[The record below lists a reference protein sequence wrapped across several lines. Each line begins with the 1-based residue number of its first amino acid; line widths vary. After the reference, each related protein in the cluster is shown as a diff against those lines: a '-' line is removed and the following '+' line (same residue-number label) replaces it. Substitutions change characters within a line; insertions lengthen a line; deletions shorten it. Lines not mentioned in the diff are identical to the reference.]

1 MKILLKNARIIKMD
15 DSPILEG
22 DILING
28 NKIEKIG
35 KNIDEN
41 GVDQVINCEGN
52 ILLPGFKNAHAH
64 TAMTFLRGGGEG
76 LALQD
81 WLFTYCFPREDKLTP
96 NDVYYA
102 TKVGIVEYIQAGITA
117 ALDMYF
123 FPIEIGRA
131 SEELGFRMVL
141 QGMYNSYTDKKEL
154 IRLYKEYNSKEN
166 LLVTYQIGV
175 HAEYTLDDETKDNIL
190 EVINEIKIPFY
201 THISETEHEVK
212 ECYERHGVSPVKYF
226 ADLGAFKYGGAGYH
240 CIYFSD
246 EDCKIFKE
254 NNVSIITCPG
264 SNQYL
269 NDGVCPVQKYFDLG
283 FKVALGTDGPASNYD
298 LDMFMEMKLLHK
310 NNPNIPYNEI
320 LKMATV
326 NSALAMK
333 LNNCDTLQ
341 EGKLADIIMLDS
353 NLFSDRIDIAESIVT
368 NGNKDSV
375 KMTMID
381 GKILYM
387 NKKLFVKE
395 ETSKMY
401 EDCEKVKE
409 RINGEILC

>member
-1 MKILLKNARIIKMD
+1 MKILLKNAHILKMD
-15 DSPILEG
+15 NSPILKG

-28 NKIEKIG
+28 NIIEKIDR
-35 KNIDEN
+35 KIDEK
-41 GVDQVINCEGN
+41 VDQEIDCEGN

-76 LALQD
+76 LSLQD

-96 NDVYYA
+96 SDVYYA

-123 FPIEIGRA
+123 YPIEIARA

-141 QGMYNSYTDKKEL
+141 QGMYNSYTQQEDL

-166 LLVTYQIGV
+166 SLVTYQVGV
-175 HAEYTLDDETKDNIL
+175 HAEYTLGEEAEKNTL
-190 EVINEIKIPFY
+190 EVIKGLKIPFF

-212 ECYERHGVSPVKYF
+212 ECYERHGISPVKYF
-226 ADLGAFKYGGAGYH
+226 ADKGFYDYGGAGYH
-240 CIYFSD
+240 CIFFSD
-246 EDCKIFKE
+246 VDIKIFKE
-254 NNVSIITCPG
+254 KNVSIITCPG
-264 SNQYL
+264 SNKYL
-269 NDGVCPVQKYFDLG
+269 NDGVCPVQKYFDNG
-283 FKVALGTDGPASNYD
+283 FDVAIGTDGPASNLD
-298 LDMFMEMKLLHK
+298 LNMFYEMRVLKE
-310 NNPNIPYNEI
+310 NNPNIPAYEI
-320 LKMATV
+320 LKMATR

-333 LNNCDTLQ
+333 LNNCDILA

-353 NLFSDRIDIAESIVT
+353 NLISDKMDIAQSIVE
-368 NGNKDSV
+368 NGMKTSV

-387 NKKLFVKE
+387 DGKFFLGE
-395 ETSKMY
+395 EISEMY
-401 EDCEKVKE
+401 ENCEKVKE

>member
-1 MKILLKNARIIKMD
+1 MKILLKNAHILKMD
-15 DSPILEG
+15 NSPILKG

-28 NKIEKIG
+28 NIIEKIDR
-35 KNIDEN
+35 KIDEK
-41 GVDQVINCEGN
+41 VDQEIDCEGN

-76 LALQD
+76 LSLQD

-96 NDVYYA
+96 SDVYYA

-123 FPIEIGRA
+123 YPIEIARA

-141 QGMYNSYTDKKEL
+141 QGMYNSYTQQEDL

-166 LLVTYQIGV
+166 SLVTYQVGV
-175 HAEYTLDDETKDNIL
+175 HAEYTLGEEAEKNTL
-190 EVINEIKIPFY
+190 EVIKGLKIPFF

-212 ECYERHGVSPVKYF
+212 ECYERHGISPVKYF
-226 ADLGAFKYGGAGYH
+226 ADKGFYDYGGAGYH
-240 CIYFSD
+240 CIFFSD
-246 EDCKIFKE
+246 VDIKIFKE
-254 NNVSIITCPG
+254 KNVSIITCPG
-264 SNQYL
+264 SNKYL
-269 NDGVCPVQKYFDLG
+269 NDGVCPVQKYFDNG
-283 FKVALGTDGPASNYD
+283 FDVAIGTDGPASNLD
-298 LDMFMEMKLLHK
+298 LNMFYEMRVLKE
-310 NNPNIPYNEI
+310 NNPNIPAYEI
-320 LKMATV
+320 LKMATR

-333 LNNCDTLQ
+333 LNNCDILE

-353 NLFSDRIDIAESIVT
+353 NLISDKMDIAQSIVE
-368 NGNKDSV
+368 NGMKTSV

-387 NKKLFVKE
+387 DGKFFLGE
-395 ETSKMY
+395 EISEMY
-401 EDCEKVKE
+401 ENCEKVKE

>member
-15 DSPILEG
+15 DSPMLEG
-22 DILING
+22 DILINW

-35 KNIDEN
+35 KGIDEN
-41 GVDQVINCEGN
+41 GVEQVINCEGN

-154 IRLYKEYNSKEN
+154 IRLYNEYNSKVN
-166 LLVTYQIGV
+166 SLVTYQIGV
-175 HAEYTLDDETKDNIL
+175 HAEYTLGDEAKNNTL
-190 EVINEIKIPFY
+190 EVINELKIPFY

-226 ADLGAFKYGGAGYH
+226 ADKGFYDCGGAGYH
-240 CIYFSD
+240 CIFFSD
-246 EDCKIFKE
+246 EDIKIFKE
-254 NNVSIITCPG
+254 KGVSIITCPG
-264 SNQYL
+264 SNRYL
-269 NDGVCPVQKYFDLG
+269 NDGVCPVQKYFDNG
-283 FKVALGTDGPASNYD
+283 FDVAIGTDGPASNYD
-298 LDMFMEMKLLHK
+298 LNMFLEMRILRE
-310 NNPNIPYNEI
+310 NNPNIPAYEI
-320 LKMATV
+320 LKMATR

-333 LNNCDTLQ
+333 LNTCDTLE

-353 NLFSDRIDIAESIVT
+353 NLISDRIDIADAIVT
-368 NGNKDSV
+368 NGDKDSV

-387 NKKLFVKE
+387 NKKLLLNGDVK
-395 ETSKMY
+395 KMY